1 MKICPH
7 CHTEVE
13 ETSVYCPYCGRHAGI
28 GDPDAYRSAFHTF
41 RRNLRHERKCW
52 SICGGVY
59 LGITITFAVLGLLL
73 LFAGI
78 AGSEAEGLLGGA
90 LELLLYALLIAP
102 VTVVNLIMKRKLD
115 GYIEQIETDPSP
127 AKERAKSIGMIVL
140 AGIFNEIAMIFII
153 LNFVHVK
160 SNGHLIRQ

>member
-7 CHTEVE
+7 CHAEVE
-13 ETSVYCPYCGRHAGI
+13 ENSVYCPYCGRHAGI

-52 SICGGVY
+52 SIAGGVHI
-59 LGITITFAVLGLLL
+59 GIVILFAVMGLLL
-73 LFAGI
+73 LVAGI
-78 AGSEAEGLLGGA
+78 VGSDPTVLGGA
-90 LELLLYALLIAP
+90 LELLIYALLLAP
-102 VTVVNLIMKRKLD
+102 VAAVNLIMKRKLD
-115 GYIEQIETDPSP
+115 GYIEQVETNPVP

-140 AGIFNEIAMIFII
+140 AAFFNEIAMIFII